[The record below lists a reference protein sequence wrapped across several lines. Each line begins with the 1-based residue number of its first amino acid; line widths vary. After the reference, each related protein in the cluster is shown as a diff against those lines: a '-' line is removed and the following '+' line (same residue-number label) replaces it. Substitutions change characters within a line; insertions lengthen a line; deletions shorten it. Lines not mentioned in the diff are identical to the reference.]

1 MCGIFGY
8 IGKKSPVSICLDGLK
23 RLEYRG
29 YDSAGVAGLSGNSL
43 QMIKS
48 KGKLDALQ
56 HLIENAQPEYSLA
69 IAHTRWAT
77 HGEPSIINAHP
88 HTDSEESLAIV
99 HNGIIENFQELQKEL
114 TQSGIECS
122 TDTDSEIIAHLIAHA
137 YSGNLRE
144 AVQNALQ
151 RLEGAFALA
160 IIHKDHPGHIIA
172 AARHSPLVLAQ
183 DSEGEIYLS
192 SDPNAFIGENLNLT
206 FLQQNEI
213 ADIQE
218 DTLAFF
224 HLDGTPLT
232 KESAQFT
239 FTNTEISKG
248 HFEHFMLKEI
258 YEQPS
263 SIARA
268 MEGRLNEEYGTAI
281 FPELNFSSKELQEV
295 SRILILGCGT
305 SWHAGCLGVSLFE
318 GLSRIP
324 AECEIASEYRYTNPI
339 ITPDTLVIA
348 ISQSG
353 ETADT
358 IAALREIKAKGAK
371 TIALCNV
378 EHSTLARETDACILL
393 KAGPEVSVCSTKAFS
408 NQVIVISLLAL
419 YFARIHHMGKVYG
432 QRVISELKRLPI
444 QIEEV
449 LSRAHEI
456 EALAKEYAQF
466 DRYFFLGR
474 RFMYPT
480 SLEAALKLKEISYL
494 DATGYP
500 AGELK
505 HGPIALID
513 ESIAVI
519 GLCGNKQTFDKMFSN
534 LQEVKARGGKLIVFA
549 PEHRIEQLSLADH
562 AFILPD
568 NQDHATPILYSV
580 ATQLFAYYIAKER
593 QTDIDQPRN
602 LAKSV
607 TVE

>member
-8 IGKKSPVSICLDGLK
+8 IGKESSVTACINGLK

-29 YDSAGVAGLSGNSL
+29 YDSAGIAGLSNSGL
-43 QMIKS
+43 ETIKS
-48 KGKLDALQ
+48 RGKLEILEQ
-56 HLIENAQPEYSLA
+56 LLKQKMPEFSIA
-69 IAHTRWAT
+69 IGHTRWAT
-77 HGEPSIINAHP
+77 HGEPSTVNAHP
-88 HTDSEESLAIV
+88 HTDTNKTVAIV
-99 HNGIIENFQELQKEL
+99 HNGIIENFQELKKEL
-114 TQSGIECS
+114 IASGVDYSSE
-122 TDTDSEIIAHLIAHA
+122 TDSEVIAHLIAQEYA
-137 YSGNLRE
+137 GDFRL
-144 AVQNALQ
+144 AVQKVLSK
-151 RLEGAFALA
+151 LEGAYGIAV
-160 IIHKDHPGHIIA
+160 IHKNHPGTIIA
-172 AARHSPLVLAQ
+172 AARHSPLSIATHN
-183 DSEGEIYLS
+183 GELLVA
-192 SDPNAFIGENLNLT
+192 SDPNSFVGEDIEVT
-206 FLQQNEI
+206 FLHQNE
-213 ADIQE
+213 
-218 DTLAFF
+218 LAE
-224 HLDGTPLT
+224 LT
-232 KESAQFT
+232 AEGITFYSTEGEVIHKHAEKFT
-239 FTNTEISKG
+239 FENNDHSKG

-258 YEQPS
+258 HEQPAS
-263 SIARA
+263 MMRA
-268 MEGRLNEEYGTAI
+268 MEGRMDEEYGTAI

-305 SWHAGCLGVSLFE
+305 SWHAGCLGVALFE

-358 IAALREIKAKGAK
+358 ISALREIKAKGAK

-378 EHSTLARETDACILL
+378 EHSTLAREADVCIPL
-393 KAGPEVSVCSTKAFS
+393 KAGPEISVCSTKAFS

-432 QRVISELKRLPI
+432 QRIIRQLKRLPV
-444 QIEEV
+444 QVEEI
-449 LSRAHEI
+449 LGQSDQI
-456 EALAKEYAQF
+456 EALAKKYAGF
-466 DRYFFLGR
+466 SRFFFLGR

-513 ESIAVI
+513 DSIVSI
-519 GLCGNKQTFDKMFSN
+519 GLCGNKQTFEKLLSN
-534 LQEVKARGGKLIVFA
+534 LQEVKARGGRLILFT
-549 PEHRIEQLSLADH
+549 PESLREQLSLGDDLI
-562 AFILPD
+562 FIPD
-568 NQDHATPILYSV
+568 NQDHAAPILYSV
-580 ATQLFAYYIAKER
+580 ATQLFAYYIAKEKN
-593 QTDIDQPRN
+593 TDIDKPRN

>member
-8 IGKKSPVSICLDGLK
+8 IGKRSAADVCVQGLQ

-29 YDSAGVAGLSGNSL
+29 YDSAGIAGIENNDITT
-43 QMIKS
+43 IKS
-48 KGKLDALQ
+48 EGKLQLLQAL
-56 HLIENAQPEYSLA
+56 LAQKKPNFSSA
-69 IAHTRWAT
+69 IGHTRWAT
-77 HGEPSIINAHP
+77 HGEPSQRNAHP
-88 HTDSEESLAIV
+88 HTDLNHSLALV
-99 HNGIIENFQELQKEL
+99 HNGIIENFQELKKEL
-114 TQSGIECS
+114 EEDGIRCAS
-122 TDTDSEIIAHLIAHA
+122 DTDSEVIAHLIAQE
-137 YSGNLRE
+137 YSGDFRLS
-144 AVQNALQ
+144 VQKALN
-151 RLEGAFALA
+151 RLQGAYALA
-160 IIHKDHPGHIIA
+160 VIHKNHPNTIIA
-172 AARHSPLVLAQ
+172 TARHSPLAIGHLN
-183 DSEGEIYLS
+183 GEYFLS
-192 SDPNAFIGENLNLT
+192 SDPNSFVGKNIEIT
-206 FLQQNEI
+206 FPHQNELAEI
-213 ADIQE
+213 TE
-218 DTLAFF
+218 HGVAFF
-224 HLDGTPLT
+224 SPEGTPLF
-232 KESAQFT
+232 KQIEKYT
-239 FTNTEISKG
+239 FDDTDISKG

-258 YEQPS
+258 HEQPL
-263 SIARA
+263 SIRRA

-281 FPELNFSSKELQEV
+281 FPELNFSAKELQEV

-305 SWHAGCLGVSLFE
+305 SWHAGCLGVALFE

-371 TIALCNV
+371 TVALCNV
-378 EHSTLARETDACILL
+378 EHSTLSREADAYIPLN
-393 KAGPEVSVCSTKAFS
+393 AGPEISVCSTKAFS

-432 QRVISELKRLPI
+432 QQIIRELKRLPV
-444 QIEEV
+444 QVEEI
-449 LSRAHEI
+449 LAKADQI
-456 EALAKEYAQF
+456 EALAKKYSTYSRF
-466 DRYFFLGR
+466 FFLGR
-474 RFMYPT
+474 RFMFPT

-513 ESIAVI
+513 DTIAVI
-519 GLCGNKQTFDKMFSN
+519 GLCGNKQTFEKLLGN
-534 LQEVKARGGKLIVFA
+534 LQEVKARGGKLA
-549 PEHRIEQLSLADH
+549 LLTPASLSEKLSLGDDLL
-562 AFILPD
+562 ILPD
-568 NQDHATPILYSV
+568 NQDHAVPILYSV

-593 QTDIDQPRN
+593 QTDIDKPRN